1 MKTSIPMTLTA
12 VLACSLLVAGCGSSS
27 SSSDSGS
34 SNVSTEP
41 VAATLPA
48 PGTPVPASAGSTV
61 LGFLSYLQS
70 LNPNDETSEPSP
82 ISNSFAI
89 PDDETGDGL
98 ILS

>member
-1 MKTSIPMTLTA
+1 MKTTYPMTLAA

-27 SSSDSGS
+27 SDSGS
-34 SNVSTEP
+34 SNVSTGP

-61 LGFLSYLQS
+61 SGFLGYLQS

-89 PDDETGDGL
+89 PDDETGDGP